1 LLLMGKTEKLST
13 ARRGKKGDLCV
24 KLQRVGAPAYA
35 LFLEYRQLTVASIER
50 ADNIFAFKP

>member
-1 LLLMGKTEKLST
+1 MGKTEKLST

-35 LFLEYRQLTVASIER
+35 LFLEYRQLMVASIES